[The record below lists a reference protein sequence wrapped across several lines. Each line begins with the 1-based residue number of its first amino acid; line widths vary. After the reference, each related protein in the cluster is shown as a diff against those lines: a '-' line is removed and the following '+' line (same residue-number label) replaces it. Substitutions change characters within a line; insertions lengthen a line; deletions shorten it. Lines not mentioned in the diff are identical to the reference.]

1 LRHELKKLRR
11 GRRGVGLVEL
21 LVALAISAALLTAVA
36 VAVDTSFK
44 AYAVNQSQAQLL
56 QRARLA
62 LHRMVA
68 YVRTT
73 TQHRPDDDAVLDSFE
88 QGLVCNASSIRMLL
102 TDTTGVIFRQSNNQ
116 LQMVNFHIEGNVLV
130 EDSTATLLNG
140 VGANDFRI
148 VFEPMRSAAQI
159 RSGNPAYDQLKR
171 ASILLTVRPST
182 NTSTTGEEAN
192 SAPVTVSTSVMPR
205 RNFW

>member
-11 GRRGVGLVEL
+11 VRRGVGLVEL

-73 TQHRPDDDAVLDSFE
+73 TQHRPDDDAVLDTFE
-88 QGLVCNASSIRMLL
+88 QGLVCNASSMRMLL

-140 VGANDFRI
+140 VGTNDFRI

-171 ASILLTVRPST
+171 ASILLTVRPSS
-182 NTSTTGEEAN
+182 NTTTTGEEAN